1 MVVVEIGLGGGKLK
15 ESRATPMEAQASTL
29 ASTPAPTPAPLVVNV
44 EYYKE
49 IERAHRYLCA
59 FISNKKCAPM
69 MLLFHDAGTYDALT
83 KTGGPNGSIRN
94 PQELNHSANRGLKTA
109 VDLCEEVKRRH
120 HCITYA
126 DLYQLAGVVVVEIIG
141 GPTIYALWPCL
152 WKRSAE
158 HLRSVFNRMGLED
171 KDIVALSGAHTL
183 GGARKQVPGFDG
195 KWTEEPWKFDNSYF
209 KRGFNREAGDCLYF
223 PQTKH

>member
-109 VDLCEEVKRRH
+109 VDLC
-120 HCITYA
+120 
-126 DLYQLAGVVVVEIIG
+126 G
-141 GPTIYALWPCL
+141 
-152 WKRSAE
+152 AE